1 MESVY
6 TQNVIDD
13 FNKNFKDQWIEEFD
27 WTSSK
32 KHKEQAYAKG
42 AQMISYF
49 KQNLVVQYSKLV
61 LSGDYIVNETK
72 TLDDLQDV
80 INSKL
85 EDIVPEKSLKY
96 ELSCIFQ
103 DMLNDIATSI
113 RVIKNHIALTKKRF
127 QPNNLVIS
135 LNLISYNKYRHREFK
150 ILDLVCDSCEMEYN
164 FSYNDDYI
172 KKLLCIRQ
180 YVYDNKD
187 KNDKEL
193 KIILNAVLSKLE
205 LLLGKLSV
213 FSKNK
218 KIYYYHNLKLE
229 TIELEKPDK
238 YPKEDFRNLFQKYL
252 EPSTLDSDIILQW
265 QQNSMKEGVDMW
277 KLAFLMRYYTK
288 QTKCIEQIDKLI
300 ELTDYHNMEELRQH
314 NQNVVNDCSRR
325 SFLNYMYNSRFAFL
339 CNCDKNYSYE
349 KMKNDLSKI
358 KSIQAETFIENY
370 HPYQTAVKFT
380 IKVIENKISNHENFE
395 DVSSLVADLKGYF
408 KKYKDCIAWCKD
420 YQPYLVQLRYN
431 FSCIKFD
438 GCDFKTFCPSSFC
451 RPLQIKDLDEKV
463 LEYASKIAH
472 LDFEAHNQENK
483 KMLMEAKSKIDNM
496 EHKNM
501 EHMGLFITLTTFL
514 VGLLSIFIGN
524 NGSVTIFEKM
534 RYVTALGLILIIF
547 VCLGYFVVCDKYRN
561 FKTCVFTVL
570 LLISIASLCSI
581 CYSNF

>member
-1 MESVY
+1 MESIY
-6 TQNVIDD
+6 TQNVVDD
-13 FNKNFKDQWIEEFD
+13 FNEKFKDQWIEEFD

-32 KHKEQAYAKG
+32 KHKEQSYAKG
-42 AQMISYF
+42 AQRISSF
-49 KQNLVVQYSKLV
+49 RQNLVVQYSKLV
-61 LSGDYIVNETK
+61 LSGDYLINETK
-72 TLDDLQDV
+72 TLDDLQDI
-80 INSKL
+80 INNNL
-85 EDIVPEKSLKY
+85 EDIVPQESLKC
-96 ELSCIFQ
+96 ELSCRFQ
-103 DMLNDIATSI
+103 EMLNDIATSI
-113 RVIKNHIALTKKRF
+113 RVIKNHIALTQKRF

-135 LNLISYNKYRHREFK
+135 LNSISYNKYKHRELN
-150 ILDLVCDSCEMEYN
+150 ILDLVCNSCETEYN
-164 FSYNDDYI
+164 FSYDDDYI
-172 KKLLCIRQ
+172 KKLLNIRQ
-180 YVYDNKD
+180 CVCDNKD
-187 KNDKEL
+187 KYDDDL

-265 QQNSMKEGVDMW
+265 QQNSMGEGVDMW

-300 ELTDYHNMEELRQH
+300 EITNYHNEDDLKQQDH
-314 NQNVVNDCSRR
+314 NIVNAYARR
-325 SFLNYMYNSRFAFL
+325 SFLNYMYNSRFSFL
-339 CNCDKNYSYE
+339 CKCDKDYSYE
-349 KMKNDLSKI
+349 RMKNDLSKI
-358 KSIQAETFIENY
+358 ESIQAETFIENY
-370 HPYQTAVKFT
+370 HPYQTAVNFT
-380 IKVIENKISNHENFE
+380 IKVIEDKISNHENLE
-395 DVSSLVADLKGYF
+395 DVSSLVADLKVYF
-408 KKYKDCIAWCKD
+408 QKYKDCIAWCKD
-420 YQPYLVQLRYN
+420 YQPYLVQLRYKI
-431 FSCIKFD
+431 SCITFE
-438 GCDFKTFCPSSFC
+438 GCDFETFCPSSFC
-451 RPLQIKDLDEKV
+451 RPLRFKELDEKV

-534 RYVTALGLILIIF
+534 RYVTALGLILTIF

-570 LLISIASLCSI
+570 LLISIVSLCKI

>member
-6 TQNVIDD
+6 TQNIIDD
-13 FNKNFKDQWIEEFD
+13 FNKKFKDQWIEEFD
-27 WTSSK
+27 WVSSE
-32 KHKEQAYAKG
+32 EQAYAKG
-42 AQMISYF
+42 AQRISSF
-49 KQNLVVQYSKLV
+49 IQKLVVQYSELV

-85 EDIVPEKSLKY
+85 EDIVPEKSLKC
-96 ELSCIFQ
+96 ELSCRFQ
-103 DMLNDIATSI
+103 EMLNDIATSI

-135 LNLISYNKYRHREFK
+135 LNLISYNKYRPHEFK

-172 KKLLCIRQ
+172 KKLLYIRQ

-265 QQNSMKEGVDMW
+265 QKNSMKEEVDMW

-349 KMKNDLSKI
+349 TLM
-358 KSIQAETFIENY
+358 
-370 HPYQTAVKFT
+370 T
-380 IKVIENKISNHENFE
+380 I
-395 DVSSLVADLKGYF
+395 
-408 KKYKDCIAWCKD
+408 
-420 YQPYLVQLRYN
+420 
-431 FSCIKFD
+431 
-438 GCDFKTFCPSSFC
+438 
-451 RPLQIKDLDEKV
+451 
-463 LEYASKIAH
+463 
-472 LDFEAHNQENK
+472 
-483 KMLMEAKSKIDNM
+483 
-496 EHKNM
+496 
-501 EHMGLFITLTTFL
+501 
-514 VGLLSIFIGN
+514 
-524 NGSVTIFEKM
+524 
-534 RYVTALGLILIIF
+534 
-547 VCLGYFVVCDKYRN
+547 
-561 FKTCVFTVL
+561 
-570 LLISIASLCSI
+570 
-581 CYSNF
+581 

>member
-13 FNKNFKDQWIEEFD
+13 FNKKFKDQWIEEFD
-27 WTSSK
+27 WVSSE
-32 KHKEQAYAKG
+32 EQAYAKG
-42 AQMISYF
+42 AQRISSF
-49 KQNLVVQYSKLV
+49 IQKLVVQYSKLV
-61 LSGDYIVNETK
+61 LSGKYLINETK
-72 TLDDLQDV
+72 TLDDLQDI
-80 INSKL
+80 INSNL
-85 EDIVPEKSLKY
+85 EDIVPQKNLKNK
-96 ELSCIFQ
+96 LSCIFQ
-103 DMLNDIATSI
+103 EMLNDIATSI
-113 RVIKNHIALTKKRF
+113 RVIKNHIALTQKRF
-127 QPNNLVIS
+127 HPNNLVIS
-135 LNLISYNKYRHREFK
+135 LNLISYNKYRHHELK

-172 KKLLCIRQ
+172 KKLLYIRQ

-300 ELTDYHNMEELRQH
+300 ELTDYHNKDDLKQH
-314 NQNVVNDCSRR
+314 NQNVVNDYARR
-325 SFLNYMYNSRFAFL
+325 SFLNYMYNSRFDFL
-339 CNCDKNYSYE
+339 CNCDKDYSYE

-358 KSIQAETFIENY
+358 ESIQAETFIENY

-395 DVSSLVADLKGYF
+395 NVSSLVADLKGYF

-420 YQPYLVQLRYN
+420 YQPYLV
-431 FSCIKFD
+431 
-438 GCDFKTFCPSSFC
+438 
-451 RPLQIKDLDEKV
+451 
-463 LEYASKIAH
+463 
-472 LDFEAHNQENK
+472 
-483 KMLMEAKSKIDNM
+483 
-496 EHKNM
+496 
-501 EHMGLFITLTTFL
+501 
-514 VGLLSIFIGN
+514 
-524 NGSVTIFEKM
+524 
-534 RYVTALGLILIIF
+534 
-547 VCLGYFVVCDKYRN
+547 
-561 FKTCVFTVL
+561 
-570 LLISIASLCSI
+570 
-581 CYSNF
+581 